1 MPTLLLPS
9 LAIVFSLVLLIWS
22 ASRLVD
28 GAVSVARYF
37 GMPPLL
43 IGMVIIGF
51 GTSAP
56 EMAVSVLSAAQGS
69 PSIALGNAY
78 GSNIANIALVL
89 GVTALIFP
97 IVVRSQILRKELPI
111 LTAVTALAAWQV
123 WDGEIT
129 RIDGVVLLC
138 VFAGLMGWAI
148 RNGLKNKQD
157 ALASDVQ
164 EELET
169 STMPIKKAALWLF
182 VGLVLLVGSSYLLV
196 WGASTIARAFGVSE
210 LIIGLTVVAIG
221 TSLPEL
227 ASAIIATR
235 KGEHDLAIGNVI
247 GSNMFNTLMVV
258 GLAGVIHPM
267 EGKDAIEP
275 AVFNRDILI
284 MGVLTVSLFL
294 FGFGLRGKGRI
305 ARWEGAILLAAYLG
319 YTGYLIYIAVQPAT
333 PAA

>member
-1 MPTLLLPS
+1 MLPLLLPS

-22 ASRLVD
+22 AGRLVD
-28 GAVSVARYF
+28 GAASVARYF

-69 PSIALGNAY
+69 PSLALGNAY
-78 GSNIANIALVL
+78 GSNITNIALVL

-129 RIDGVVLLC
+129 RIDGIVLLC

-164 EELET
+164 EELKH
-169 STMPIKKAALWLF
+169 STMPIKKATLWLI
-182 VGLVLLVGSSYLLV
+182 VGLVLLVGSSYGLV

-227 ASAIIATR
+227 TAAIIATR

-267 EGKDAIEP
+267 EGEDKLVP
-275 AVFNRDILI
+275 AVLNRDVLI

-305 ARWEGAILLAAYLG
+305 ARWEGAILLAAYLA
-319 YTGYLIYIAVQPAT
+319 YTGYLIYIAVQTAT